1 MAHTIELGTKHF
13 EPVLVEVEQLA
24 TGNTISFIF
33 KDYLDSVTSPYLY
46 TKAPSGITNKLS
58 GTALSSPSG
67 AAFEPSVGTFM
78 EEGLHAGTIEWT
90 GPDGGTYSFPIA
102 FRSYKNT
109 AARKV
114 TKSAEERTLYMN
126 ESYSVALGGS
136 TFGGEVFALI
146 SDGAYTVAEG
156 APVLLPDS
164 VNGPLKLEYD
174 SSNTGA
180 EITVTN
186 IGASPYLIPEITFF
200 AYKPVGLGYSPM
212 TEALQEMT
220 IVSVNSEKKD
230 GAAILYSSDTFTTL
244 PLPVVPER
252 PVSLIGFTWD
262 ALGQTWNE
270 SLIYSFPNDGTQK
283 SVISHNYKGAYDP
296 ATRTVTITATGN
308 CTSLNFEKIGIRSG
322 YYEEA

>member
-67 AAFEPSVGTFM
+67 AAFKPSVGTFM
-78 EEGLHAGTIEWT
+78 EEGIHTGTIEWT
-90 GPDGGTYSFPIA
+90 GPDGGTYSFPIL

-114 TKSAEERTLYMN
+114 TKSAKERTLYMN
-126 ESYSVALGGS
+126 ESYSVALAGS

-200 AYKPVGLGYSPM
+200 AYEPVGLGYNPM
-212 TEALQEMT
+212 TEALTEMEART
-220 IVSVNSEKKD
+220 IESVRVSGVASLNRGLSKTCGSFDRMPEAD
-230 GAAILYSSDTFTTL
+230 LTLYGRSGNYNTIIKSGI
-244 PLPVVPER
+244 PV
-252 PVSLIGFTWD
+252 
-262 ALGQTWNE
+262 
-270 SLIYSFPNDGTQK
+270 DGTW
-283 SVISHNYKGAYDP
+283 
-296 ATRTVTITATGN
+296 VTDGDAEF
-308 CTSLNFEKIGIRSG
+308 SLNQNYRWVVVRALNTTTILNYDQLFARATV
-322 YYEEA
+322 YEEAE

>member
-67 AAFEPSVGTFM
+67 AAFKPSAGTFI
-78 EEGLHAGTIEWT
+78 EEGIHAGTIEWI
-90 GPDGGTYSFPIA
+90 GPDGGTYSFPIV

-114 TKSAEERTLYMN
+114 TKSAKERTLSMN

-156 APVLLPDS
+156 VPVLLPDS

-200 AYKPVGLGYSPM
+200 AYEPVGLGYNPM
-212 TEALQEMT
+212 TEALTEMEART
-220 IVSVNSEKKD
+220 IESVRVSGVASLARGLSKTCGSFDRMPEAD
-230 GAAILYSSDTFTTL
+230 LALYGRSGNYNTIIKSGI
-244 PLPVVPER
+244 PV
-252 PVSLIGFTWD
+252 
-262 ALGQTWNE
+262 
-270 SLIYSFPNDGTQK
+270 DGTWVTDGDAEF
-283 SVISHNYKGAYDP
+283 SLNLNYKWVVVRALNTTTILNYDQLFAR
-296 ATRTVTITATGN
+296 ATV
-308 CTSLNFEKIGIRSG
+308 
-322 YYEEA
+322 YEEAE